1 MLFAVVFSFVLM
13 LSHTCVESTIKES
26 SHQLEKSKQH
36 HSLIDSN
43 DARLQ
48 VNLIFVFFLHILK
61 SDF

>member
-13 LSHTCVESTIKES
+13 MSHTCVESTIKAS

-43 DARLQ
+43 NARLQ
-48 VNLIFVFFLHILK
+48 VNLILIIFILK
-61 SDF
+61 SGDF